1 MWWRCAWRGIQG
13 VVASCLH
20 RCDNSWDGDA
30 WHATVAWRVM
40 ACDLGTGWT
49 QMLGMGSSQ
58 TGRMGRASMGRGR
71 EGEIVL
77 IRKLPPASPS
87 HPSTQQ
93 LVSHGQ
99 LWSRRRMINWKKQGS
114 NQYLCSQGNGEGV
127 CVLVLDKNLP
137 IPATK
142 NICYVIVIRLM
153 IV

>member
-1 MWWRCAWRGIQG
+1 
-13 VVASCLH
+13 
-20 RCDNSWDGDA
+20 
-30 WHATVAWRVM
+30 M

-87 HPSTQQ
+87 HPSTHQAGQ
-93 LVSHGQ
+93 SRSTLVSAENDKLEKTGVKPIF
-99 LWSRRRMINWKKQGS
+99 LLSRKW
-114 NQYLCSQGNGEGV
+114 EGCV

-142 NICYVIVIRLM
+142 NICYVIVTMRCISISTYSIQFHRR
-153 IV
+153 II